1 MAPTKIFITDVGIIS
16 ALGMGF
22 DKVSEGLL
30 QAPNIA
36 FVKDYEFHQFDK
48 EVPCY
53 AIRDFDPVVILGK
66 KGLRTKDNATKILLG
81 TFDIG
86 LKDAMENTDELNRP
100 GICVGTT
107 FGSVQSIGDFL
118 SDSIVN
124 GVSNVNP
131 QSFAN
136 TVINSPTG
144 NANIRYA
151 AKNLSATISTGF
163 NAGIDS
169 LIYTFDY
176 LRRGYLE
183 AIVAGGLEEVSYYSL
198 LGIERTG
205 ILSAEAPLKPFF
217 DKSSGVVMGEGCALL
232 LLETE
237 KSVKSRGS
245 KVLAE
250 IVGSGSTFDSK
261 GAQSGVTDGI
271 AGKHAIL
278 SACNEAGIS
287 PEKIDFVASGASGNP
302 VSDRFEAAAIKGA
315 LGSSVPVT
323 AYKRFTGEC
332 YGASGA
338 INTVCALSDMKNKR
352 ITGVGESY
360 NVIDNVPLAFGN
372 IQKESTY
379 VLVTSFSCDGNC
391 SAIVLKNV
399 N

>member
-22 DKVSEGLL
+22 EKVSEGLL

-36 FVKDYEFHQFDK
+36 SVKDFEFHQFEK
-48 EVPCY
+48 EIPCY

-86 LKDAMENTDELNRP
+86 FKNVMENTDDQNRP
-100 GICVGTT
+100 GICIGTA

-124 GVSNVNP
+124 GVGNVNP
-131 QSFAN
+131 QTFAN

-144 NANIRYA
+144 NANIRYLA
-151 AKNLSATISTGF
+151 RNLSATIATGF
-163 NAGIDS
+163 NAGIDA

-176 LRRGYLE
+176 LRRGYLKSV
-183 AIVAGGLEEVSYYSL
+183 VAGGLEEISYYSI

-205 ILSAEAPLKPFF
+205 VLASESPAKPFSA
-217 DKSSGVVMGEGCALL
+217 SSKGVVMGEGCALL

-237 KSVKSRGS
+237 ESVKSRGS
-245 KVLAE
+245 KPLAE
-250 IVGSGSTFDSK
+250 IVGTASTFDSLA
-261 GAQSGVTDGI
+261 AQNGSTDGE
-271 AGKHAIL
+271 AGKQAIL
-278 SACNEAGIS
+278 IACKEAGIT
-287 PEKIDFVASGASGNP
+287 PEQIDFVASGASGNP
-302 VSDRFEAAAIKGA
+302 ISDRLEAAAINAA
-315 LGSSVPVT
+315 LGSKIPVT

-338 INTVCALSDMKNKR
+338 LNTLCALSDMKNNQ
-352 ITGVGESY
+352 ITGIGDSY
-360 NVIDNVPLAFGN
+360 SVIDSINLTFNTINKV
-372 IQKESTY
+372 STY
-379 VLVTSFSCDGNC
+379 ALVTSFACDGNC
-391 SAIVLKNV
+391 SAIILKNV